1 MPLINAG
8 SAYRSITGPPVRFAL
23 RVYVPQQDL
32 DAHYAPGIPRALDPF
47 TGGVHEFSEQLAR
60 LTDTSQSL
68 LPPAREPLWTMPFS
82 TAPAGARRLL
92 EVPGAAGPSGPS
104 SASGSPGAADLSDTP
119 SAGVPGTAGASGF
132 PGHPGAA
139 RASGAAD
146 ASGSAGA
153 PGASGPASAP
163 GSPGP
168 VPGASPNHPGD
179 FPVFHPTQRLRRSLR
194 LFTAAENEDSA
205 QLLPLLVPEQ
215 EVEDAARA
223 TSTEA
228 FQPVYTREAA
238 YAIPLAWFAAFTPA
252 DHVASQHS
260 GHEIHRFIAPAD
272 AAAQRTL
279 QAAQIVDD
287 AGRAVSGD
295 APEDDLPDE
304 ARQAAAFAQDLTRL
318 SRWLG
323 SFSSASLVSL
333 DYGSLADRIQ
343 PDESP
348 QDMADALD
356 LLREGDLGSATAALR
371 RIFRRWAPLAQ
382 LQQAN

>member
-8 SAYRSITGPPVRFAL
+8 SAYRSITGSPVRFAL

-60 LTDTSQSL
+60 IADTSQSL

-82 TAPAGARRLL
+82 TAPAGARRL
-92 EVPGAAGPSGPS
+92 PGT
-104 SASGSPGAADLSDTP
+104 SPGG
-119 SAGVPGTAGASGF
+119 AGQ
-132 PGHPGAA
+132 
-139 RASGAAD
+139 
-146 ASGSAGA
+146 
-153 PGASGPASAP
+153 
-163 GSPGP
+163 
-168 VPGASPNHPGD
+168 VPGASPNRPGD

-215 EVEDAARA
+215 EVAEAAKA
-223 TSTEA
+223 TSSEA

-260 GHEIHRFIAPAD
+260 GQEIHRFIAPAD

-287 AGRAVSGD
+287 AGRAVSGG

-304 ARQAAAFAQDLTRL
+304 ARQAAAFAQDLIRL

-323 SFSSASLVSL
+323 SFSAASLVSL
-333 DYGSLADRIQ
+333 DYGSLADQIQ

-356 LLREGDLGSATAALR
+356 LLHEGDLGSATAALR

>member
-8 SAYRSITGPPVRFAL
+8 SAYRSITGSPVRFAL

-60 LTDTSQSL
+60 IADTSQSL

-82 TAPAGARRLL
+82 TAPAGARRL
-92 EVPGAAGPSGPS
+92 PGT
-104 SASGSPGAADLSDTP
+104 SPGG
-119 SAGVPGTAGASGF
+119 AGQ
-132 PGHPGAA
+132 
-139 RASGAAD
+139 
-146 ASGSAGA
+146 
-153 PGASGPASAP
+153 
-163 GSPGP
+163 

-215 EVEDAARA
+215 EVAEAAKA
-223 TSTEA
+223 TSSEA

-260 GHEIHRFIAPAD
+260 GHEIHRFIVPAD

-295 APEDDLPDE
+295 TPEDDLPDE
-304 ARQAAAFAQDLTRL
+304 ARQAAAFAQDLIRL

-323 SFSSASLVSL
+323 SFSAASLVSL
-333 DYGSLADRIQ
+333 DYGSLADQIQ

-356 LLREGDLGSATAALR
+356 LLHEGDLGSATAALR

>member
-60 LTDTSQSL
+60 IADTSQSL

-82 TAPAGARRLL
+82 TAPAGARRL
-92 EVPGAAGPSGPS
+92 PGT
-104 SASGSPGAADLSDTP
+104 SPGG
-119 SAGVPGTAGASGF
+119 AGQ
-132 PGHPGAA
+132 
-139 RASGAAD
+139 
-146 ASGSAGA
+146 
-153 PGASGPASAP
+153 
-163 GSPGP
+163 
-168 VPGASPNHPGD
+168 VPGASPTHPGD

-215 EVEDAARA
+215 EVAEAAKA
-223 TSTEA
+223 TSSEA

-260 GHEIHRFIAPAD
+260 GHEIHRFIVPAD

-295 APEDDLPDE
+295 TPEDDLPDE
-304 ARQAAAFAQDLTRL
+304 ARQAAAFAQDLIRL

-323 SFSSASLVSL
+323 SFSAASLVSL

-356 LLREGDLGSATAALR
+356 LLHEGDLGSATAALR

>member
-8 SAYRSITGPPVRFAL
+8 SAYRSITGSPVRFAL

-60 LTDTSQSL
+60 IADTSQSL

-82 TAPAGARRLL
+82 TAPAGARRL
-92 EVPGAAGPSGPS
+92 PGT
-104 SASGSPGAADLSDTP
+104 SPGG
-119 SAGVPGTAGASGF
+119 AGQ
-132 PGHPGAA
+132 
-139 RASGAAD
+139 
-146 ASGSAGA
+146 
-153 PGASGPASAP
+153 
-163 GSPGP
+163 

-215 EVEDAARA
+215 EVAEAAKA
-223 TSTEA
+223 TSSEA

-260 GHEIHRFIAPAD
+260 GHEIHRFIVPAD

-287 AGRAVSGD
+287 AGRAVSGG

-304 ARQAAAFAQDLTRL
+304 ARQAAAFAQDLIRL

-323 SFSSASLVSL
+323 SFSAASLVSL
-333 DYGSLADRIQ
+333 DYGSLADQIQ

-356 LLREGDLGSATAALR
+356 LLHEGDLGSATAALR

>member
-60 LTDTSQSL
+60 IADTSQSL

-82 TAPAGARRLL
+82 TAPAGARRL
-92 EVPGAAGPSGPS
+92 PGT
-104 SASGSPGAADLSDTP
+104 SPGG
-119 SAGVPGTAGASGF
+119 AGQ
-132 PGHPGAA
+132 
-139 RASGAAD
+139 
-146 ASGSAGA
+146 
-153 PGASGPASAP
+153 
-163 GSPGP
+163 
-168 VPGASPNHPGD
+168 VPGASPTHPGD

-215 EVEDAARA
+215 EVAEAAKA
-223 TSTEA
+223 TSSEA

-260 GHEIHRFIAPAD
+260 GQEIHRFIAPAD

-287 AGRAVSGD
+287 AGRAVSGG

-323 SFSSASLVSL
+323 SFSAASLVSL

-356 LLREGDLGSATAALR
+356 LLHEGDLGSATAALR

>member
-1 MPLINAG
+1 MA
-8 SAYRSITGPPVRFAL
+8 
-23 RVYVPQQDL
+23 
-32 DAHYAPGIPRALDPF
+32 
-47 TGGVHEFSEQLAR
+47 E
-60 LTDTSQSL
+60 
-68 LPPAREPLWTMPFS
+68 
-82 TAPAGARRLL
+82 
-92 EVPGAAGPSGPS
+92 AAK
-104 SASGSPGAADLSDTP
+104 
-119 SAGVPGTAGASGF
+119 
-132 PGHPGAA
+132 
-139 RASGAAD
+139 
-146 ASGSAGA
+146 
-153 PGASGPASAP
+153 
-163 GSPGP
+163 
-168 VPGASPNHPGD
+168 
-179 FPVFHPTQRLRRSLR
+179 
-194 LFTAAENEDSA
+194 
-205 QLLPLLVPEQ
+205 
-215 EVEDAARA
+215 A
-223 TSTEA
+223 TSSEA

-260 GHEIHRFIAPAD
+260 GQEIHRFIAPAD

-287 AGRAVSGD
+287 AGRAVSGE

-323 SFSSASLVSL
+323 SFSPASLVSL

-356 LLREGDLGSATAALR
+356 LLHEGDLGSATAALR

>member
-60 LTDTSQSL
+60 IADTSQSL

-82 TAPAGARRLL
+82 TAPAGARRL
-92 EVPGAAGPSGPS
+92 PGT
-104 SASGSPGAADLSDTP
+104 SPGG
-119 SAGVPGTAGASGF
+119 AGQ
-132 PGHPGAA
+132 
-139 RASGAAD
+139 
-146 ASGSAGA
+146 
-153 PGASGPASAP
+153 
-163 GSPGP
+163 

-215 EVEDAARA
+215 EVAEAAKA
-223 TSTEA
+223 TSSEA

-260 GHEIHRFIAPAD
+260 GQEIHRFIAPAD

-295 APEDDLPDE
+295 TPEDDLPDE

-323 SFSSASLVSL
+323 SFSAASLVSL

-356 LLREGDLGSATAALR
+356 LLHEGDLGSATAALR

>member
-8 SAYRSITGPPVRFAL
+8 SAYRSITGSPVRFAL

-60 LTDTSQSL
+60 IADTSQSL

-82 TAPAGARRLL
+82 TAPAGARRL
-92 EVPGAAGPSGPS
+92 PGT
-104 SASGSPGAADLSDTP
+104 SPGG
-119 SAGVPGTAGASGF
+119 AGQ
-132 PGHPGAA
+132 
-139 RASGAAD
+139 
-146 ASGSAGA
+146 
-153 PGASGPASAP
+153 
-163 GSPGP
+163 
-168 VPGASPNHPGD
+168 VPGASPTHPGD

-215 EVEDAARA
+215 EVAEAAKA
-223 TSTEA
+223 TSSEA

-260 GHEIHRFIAPAD
+260 GQEIHRFIAPAD

-295 APEDDLPDE
+295 TPEDDLPDE

-323 SFSSASLVSL
+323 SFSAASLVSL

-356 LLREGDLGSATAALR
+356 LLHEGDLGSATAALR

>member
-60 LTDTSQSL
+60 IADTSQSL

-82 TAPAGARRLL
+82 TAPAGARRL
-92 EVPGAAGPSGPS
+92 PGT
-104 SASGSPGAADLSDTP
+104 SPGG
-119 SAGVPGTAGASGF
+119 AGQ
-132 PGHPGAA
+132 
-139 RASGAAD
+139 
-146 ASGSAGA
+146 
-153 PGASGPASAP
+153 
-163 GSPGP
+163 

-215 EVEDAARA
+215 EVAEAAKA
-223 TSTEA
+223 TSSEA

-260 GHEIHRFIAPAD
+260 GHEIHRFIVPAD

-287 AGRAVSGD
+287 AGRAVSGG

-304 ARQAAAFAQDLTRL
+304 ARQAAAFAQDLIRL

-323 SFSSASLVSL
+323 SFSAASLVSL

-356 LLREGDLGSATAALR
+356 LLHEGDLGSATAALR